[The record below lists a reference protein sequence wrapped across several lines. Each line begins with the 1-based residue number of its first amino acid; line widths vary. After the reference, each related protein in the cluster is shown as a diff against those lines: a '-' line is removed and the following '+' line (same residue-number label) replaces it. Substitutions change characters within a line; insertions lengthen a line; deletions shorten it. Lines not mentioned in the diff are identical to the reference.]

1 MLGAVL
7 RFLLMLMVLAGLGL
21 GGWRLFV
28 TPPATPPGAVP
39 PSAAVERP
47 PRASAIAPPV
57 AGSGALRTPFG
68 DAMFRWRCTAGLR
81 EAIGDRPD
89 WPLRRVAAFCLCVA
103 DRLREEGLRDV
114 VLSGGDTASAVAAA
128 EASICRR

>member
-1 MLGAVL
+1 MLIVLGA
-7 RFLLMLMVLAGLGL
+7 LGL

-28 TPPATPPGAVP
+28 TPPPAPPDPAP
-39 PSAAVERP
+39 RPAAAAMERPHRTAAVVP
-47 PRASAIAPPV
+47 
-57 AGSGALRTPFG
+57 GGAALHTPFG

-89 WPLRRVAAFCLCVA
+89 WPLRRLAAFCLCVA

-114 VLSGGDTASAVAAA
+114 VLSGGDAAAAVAAA
-128 EASICRR
+128 EASVCRR